1 MRNLVR
7 TTFCLLLIAGTG
19 LAPLNVTAQTTT
31 FWDGGTTGESGFWS
45 LGSNWAGDSVP
56 PNSADSDVIFK
67 DRNGTGTLVNMTVSG
82 TRAFGLMVFDNS
94 NSKLPTSLEIDT
106 NSTGATSRTLTLY
119 KGITL
124 QNTTTSVVFAGTN
137 GTLSVVLG
145 ADNTFTTSAGSALEF
160 GPAVAVSGAFRI
172 TKEGLG
178 TLVMGASDSFTG
190 GVTINAGTLKI
201 TKGTA
206 IGPLPAAY
214 VADQVVLNGGTL
226 EYAADSDFSSG
237 ANRGFTIGS
246 AGGVICVSGAG
257 GYSISGIVAD
267 EEGGK
272 SGALTKT
279 GDGMLTM
286 NAASTF
292 SGGTTIAGGILRV
305 GVSGSLGDGAV
316 NLGAAGGGDA
326 ALISYLGGYAF
337 ANDINVV
344 ADSGGVLTL
353 GYTSGANFNSRF
365 SGNIMLND
373 DLVLESESI
382 GAYALRL
389 TGAITG
395 SKNLNKTGGGTVSIE
410 DNNAEYSGITTI
422 SDGVL
427 QVGSASGGAT
437 GGLGSGGVVDNAE
450 LLVNRSNSY
459 ALANLISGTGFLTQA
474 GTGTTTLSNANTYS
488 GGTVVASGSLLVSN
502 QAGSATGSG
511 PVVTSYGSILGG
523 VGTIAPMGANGID
536 IDGNV
541 APGIPFLN
549 YGIGTLSFDL
559 EEGGVTF
566 QKDSSITLEVLASH
580 LNDRIVFTASGGG
593 KMDFSAMPAGSL
605 SVAFAPGYI
614 PMLNDSFDLLDWSA
628 VSGLS
633 VSLLNLNTTGFD
645 DSWTWDTSL
654 FATSGVISIV
664 ALVPEPDRIWLL
676 LAGCLCVFMR
686 QRCQVRSQAW
696 GGASSVPKTVV

>member
-1 MRNLVR
+1 MRNLAR
-7 TTFCLLLIAGTG
+7 TTFCLLLIAGSG
-19 LAPLNVTAQTTT
+19 LAPLNMMAQTTT
-31 FWDGGTTGESGFWS
+31 FWDGGSTGESGFWS

-56 PNSADSDVIFK
+56 PNSADSDVVFK
-67 DRNGTGTLVNMTVSG
+67 GRNGTGTLVDMTVSG
-82 TRAFGLMVFDNS
+82 TRVFGLMVFDNS
-94 NSKLPTSLEIDT
+94 NSKLPASLEIDT

-124 QNTTTSVVFAGTN
+124 QNTSTSVVFAGAN

-145 ADNTFTTSAGSALEF
+145 ADSSFTTSAGSTLEF
-160 GPAVAVSGAFRI
+160 GPAVAVGGAFRI
-172 TKEGLG
+172 TKEGPG
-178 TLVMGASDSFTG
+178 TLIMGASGSFTG

-226 EYAADSDFSSG
+226 EYAADSDFNSG

-257 GYSISGIVAD
+257 GYSIAGIVAD
-267 EEGGK
+267 GDGGK

-279 GDGMLTM
+279 GEGALTM

-292 SGGTTIAGGILRV
+292 SGGTTIAEGTLRV
-305 GVSGSLGDGAV
+305 GISGSLGDGVV
-316 NLGAAGGGDA
+316 NLGSAGGGDA

-365 SGNIMLND
+365 SGNIMLYD
-373 DLVLESESI
+373 DLVLESESTS
-382 GAYALRL
+382 GYALRL

-395 SKNLNKTGGGTVSIE
+395 AKNLNKTGGGTVSIE
-410 DNNAEYSGITTI
+410 DNNTEYSGITTI
-422 SDGVL
+422 SEGVL
-427 QVGSASGGAT
+427 QVGSPSSGTT
-437 GGLGSGGVVDNAE
+437 GGLGSGGVVDNAA
-450 LLVNRSNSY
+450 LVLSRSNSY
-459 ALANLISGTGFLTQA
+459 ALSNLISGTGSLRQA
-474 GTGTTTLSNANTYS
+474 GMGATTLSNANTYS
-488 GGTVVASGSLLVSN
+488 GGTLVAAGSLLVSN
-502 QAGSATGSG
+502 PAGSATGSG

-523 VGTIAPMGANGID
+523 AGTIAPTGGNGID
-536 IDGNV
+536 IDGSV
-541 APGIPFLN
+541 SPGIPFLN

-566 QKDSSITLEVLASH
+566 QKDSSITLEVLANH
-580 LNDRIVFTASGGG
+580 LNDRIVFTASGSGI
-593 KMDFSAMPAGSL
+593 MDFSAMLAGSL
-605 SVAFAPGYI
+605 NVAFAPGYT

-633 VSLLNLNTTGFD
+633 ISLLNLNTTGFD

-664 ALVPEPDRIWLL
+664 ALAPEPDRIWLL
-676 LAGCLCVFMR
+676 LAGCQGVLMR
-686 QRCQVRSQAW
+686 RRRWSWPQARAVPQQCQKR
-696 GGASSVPKTVV
+696 